1 MNILAIMGS
10 YRKGCTID
18 TITDKVLEGA
28 ESKGANVEKVVLLD
42 QHIEYCRNCFTC
54 YRDADA
60 SIGKCSI
67 DDDTRSI
74 LEKIMAADGLVLA
87 SSVNIG
93 SITALMK
100 TFLER
105 SCWTLARPTGRYLWL
120 KGIPEPR
127 NPPGQKRAVV
137 ITSAGIAPWYL
148 RFLLSYPEHQM
159 VSAAQIAFCANVIG
173 TMFVGAIQNRK
184 LSQKEYA
191 KAIALGQDLAA
202 EKLPILTRWS
212 TELRMKS
219 EPLVETIA
227 SLIKP

>member
-1 MNILAIMGS
+1 MKVLAIMGS

-28 ESKGANVEKVVLLD
+28 ASKGANVEKIVLLD

-60 SIGKCSI
+60 PIGKCSI
-67 DDDTRSI
+67 DDDTRRI

-87 SSVNIG
+87 SSINIG

-105 SCWTLARPTGRYLWL
+105 SCWTLARPTGRFLWL

-127 NPPGQKRAVV
+127 NTPGQKRAVV
-137 ITSAGIAPWYL
+137 ITSAGVAPWYL
-148 RFLLSYPEHQM
+148 KFLLSYPEYQM
-159 VSAAQIAFCANVIG
+159 VGVAQTAYCADVIG

-184 LSQKEYA
+184 LSQKEYV
-191 KAIALGQDLAA
+191 KAFSLGQDLAA
-202 EKLPILTRWS
+202 EKLPILTRWA
-212 TELRMKS
+212 TLIRMES
-219 EPLVETIA
+219 EPLVETIV
-227 SLIKP
+227 SMIKP